1 MPVSHGGTIFVVDD
15 EKGVRQ
21 SLAHLLEA
29 SGYRVATFDSS
40 QSFLDHY
47 EHQAP
52 ACAIV
57 DLQLPQIDGLE
68 LQRRLMALDASL
80 PVIFITGFG
89 NVPSSVQAMKAG
101 AIDYI
106 EKPYDATEIVA
117 AVRFA
122 LEVSE
127 HRSAHPYANPTLAV
141 RLAELTP
148 RELDVYRLLI
158 GQLANKE
165 IARELGLSPR
175 TVEIHR
181 GNLMRKLGARSMLHL
196 GQIATE
202 LGIEPATKRP
212 R

>member
-1 MPVSHGGTIFVVDD
+1 MSDGGTIFVVDD
-15 EKGVRQ
+15 EEGVRQ
-21 SLAHLLEA
+21 SLALLLEA
-29 SGYRVATFDSS
+29 SGHRVATFDSA

-47 EHQAP
+47 EHQSP

-106 EKPYDATEIVA
+106 EKPYDAIEIVA

-127 HRSAHPYANPTLAV
+127 HRSAHPHANPTLAV

-158 GQLANKE
+158 GRLANKE